1 MFLRENLRRLD
12 VSALAVPQRAVVRLV
27 QFVIGLWEQFNRD
40 KIIIR
45 ASGLAYSS
53 LLAAVPLIAVVFAVL
68 SAFGALDDLKLNVK
82 EFFLTNLLPTR
93 QDEIVGLLDQF
104 TSNTAKLGFLGFA
117 FLTLAAILLLDNVE
131 SNFNDIYH
139 VPSRRSFFNKITA
152 YTSVL
157 VLGTLFMGASISI
170 SAQVNA
176 FLHAGVRLDLS
187 WISLQ
192 LSWLFPLLLAFLA
205 FLLAYKVIPYTRVR
219 FKSAV
224 LGASI
229 SAVLFEYAKYFFANS
244 VGQSV
249 RYSTVYGSLAVIP
262 IFLIWLYITW
272 IIALLGLEVVY
283 THQHFLT
290 LLRSRMIRGGPE
302 GDRVAT
308 GLRIFTLVARRFERG
323 EDPPTC
329 DQLSQRLLVP
339 VGAVEA
345 RVRRLVDVGLVRRV
359 ETESDAFGIV
369 PSMAP
374 DRVLVSDVIGAF
386 EPQIMEPGP
395 NRPIETTVN
404 DLMSEFLRAG
414 HEEVGELSFGDVLAR
429 ADGEAADART
439 PKTPRTP
446 KTS

>member
-1 MFLRENLRRLD
+1 MFLRENLGRVDL
-12 VSALAVPQRAVVRLV
+12 SALAAPQRALVRFV
-27 QFVIGLWEQFNRD
+27 QFVIGLWAQFNRD
-40 KIIIR
+40 RVIIR

-53 LLAAVPLIAVVFAVL
+53 LLAAVPLIAVVFALL
-68 SAFGALDDLKLNVK
+68 SAFGALDDLKLQVQ
-82 EFFLTNLLPTR
+82 EFFLTNLLPAR

-117 FLTLAAILLLDNVE
+117 FLTLAAVLLIDNVE

-139 VPSRRSFFNKITA
+139 VPSRRRFFSKITA

-157 VLGTLFMGASISI
+157 VLGTLFMGASISL

-176 FLHAGVRLDLS
+176 MFHAEVQLDLS
-187 WISLQ
+187 WISFQ
-192 LSWLFPLLLAFLA
+192 MSWLFPLVLAFLT
-205 FLLAYKVIPYTRVR
+205 FLVAYTVVPFTRVR

-224 LGASI
+224 IGAAC
-229 SAVLFEYAKYFFANS
+229 SAVLFEVAKYLFADS

-272 IIALLGLEVVY
+272 IIVLLGLEVVY

-290 LLRSRMIRGGPE
+290 LLRSRVIRGGPE

-308 GLRIFTLVARRFERG
+308 GLRIFTLVAKRFEHG
-323 EDPPTC
+323 EEPPTC
-329 DQLSQRLLVP
+329 DQLSERLLVP

-369 PSMAP
+369 PSMSP
-374 DRVLVSDVIGAF
+374 DKVLVSDVIGVF
-386 EPQIMEPGP
+386 EPEIMEPGP
-395 NRPIETTVN
+395 NRPIEKTIN
-404 DLMSEFLRAG
+404 DLMIEFLDAG
-414 HEEVGELSFGDVLAR
+414 HEKFENVTFADVLAK
-429 ADGEAADART
+429 AAAND
-439 PKTPRTP
+439 K
-446 KTS
+446 K

>member
-12 VSALAVPQRAVVRLV
+12 VSALAAPQRAVVRLV

-40 KIIIR
+40 KVIIR

-53 LLAAVPLIAVVFAVL
+53 LLAAVPLIAVVFAAAFRLRRPRRSQAQGPGVL
-68 SAFGALDDLKLNVK
+68 PDQPPADPAGRDRRSPRPVHLQHRQARIPRFRLPDPGGHPAARQRREQLQRHLPRSEPPQFLQQDHRLHIGPGPRDAVHGGQHFDLGAGQRHAPRRGSTRSELDQSPDCRGC
-82 EFFLTNLLPTR
+82 FPSCWRFSRFSLPTPW
-93 QDEIVGLLDQF
+93 F
-104 TSNTAKLGFLGFA
+104 
-117 FLTLAAILLLDNVE
+117 
-131 SNFNDIYH
+131 
-139 VPSRRSFFNKITA
+139 
-152 YTSVL
+152 
-157 VLGTLFMGASISI
+157 
-170 SAQVNA
+170 
-176 FLHAGVRLDLS
+176 
-187 WISLQ
+187 
-192 LSWLFPLLLAFLA
+192 
-205 FLLAYKVIPYTRVR
+205 PYTRVR

-224 LGASI
+224 LGAAC
-229 SAVLFEYAKYFFANS
+229 SAVLFEVAKYLFADS

-272 IIALLGLEVVY
+272 IIVLLGLEVVY

-308 GLRIFTLVARRFERG
+308 GLRLFTLVAQRFEQG

-359 ETESDAFGIV
+359 ETGSDAFGDRSLDV
-369 PSMAP
+369 ARQGPGVGRHRRLRTRRSWSPAPTDPS
-374 DRVLVSDVIGAF
+374 R
-386 EPQIMEPGP
+386 
-395 NRPIETTVN
+395 RPSTT
-404 DLMSEFLRAG
+404 S
-414 HEEVGELSFGDVLAR
+414 
-429 ADGEAADART
+429 
-439 PKTPRTP
+439 
-446 KTS
+446 

>member
-1 MFLRENLRRLD
+1 MVFLRENLRRLD
-12 VSALAVPQRAVVRLV
+12 VGALAVPQRTVVLLV

-68 SAFGALDDLKLNVK
+68 SAFGALDDLKLKVQ

-93 QDEIVGLLDQF
+93 QDEIIGLLDQF

-170 SAQVNA
+170 SARVSA
-176 FLHAGVRLDLS
+176 ILHAGVRLDLS
-187 WISLQ
+187 WISRQ

-205 FLLAYKVIPYTRVR
+205 FLVAYKVIPYTRVR

-229 SAVLFEYAKYFFANS
+229 SAVLFEFAKYFFADS

-272 IIALLGLEVVY
+272 IIVLLGLEVVY

-290 LLRSRMIRGGPE
+290 LLRSRVIRGGPE
-302 GDRVAT
+302 GDRVGT
-308 GLRIFTLVARRFERG
+308 GLRLFTLVAQRFEQG
-323 EDPPTC
+323 ESPPTC

-339 VGAVEA
+339 VGTVEA
-345 RVRRLVDVGLVRRV
+345 RVGRLVDVGLVRRV
-359 ETESDAFGIV
+359 EMESDSLGIV
-369 PSMAP
+369 PSMSP
-374 DRVLVSDVIGAF
+374 DKVMVSDVIAAF

-395 NRPIETTVN
+395 NRPIEKTVN
-404 DLMSEFLRAG
+404 DLMSEFLVAG
-414 HEEVGELSFGDVLAR
+414 HDELENLTFGDVLTR
-429 ADGEAADART
+429 AAKDDED
-439 PKTPRTP
+439 
-446 KTS
+446 

>member
-27 QFVIGLWEQFNRD
+27 QFVILLWEQFSRD
-40 KIIIR
+40 KVIIR

-53 LLAAVPLIAVVFAVL
+53 LLAAVPLIAVVFALL
-68 SAFGALDDLKLNVK
+68 SAFGALDDLKLKVQ

-139 VPSRRSFFNKITA
+139 VPSRRSFFSKITA

-176 FLHAGVRLDLS
+176 LLHAGVQLDLS
-187 WISLQ
+187 WISRQ
-192 LSWLFPLLLAFLA
+192 LSWLFTLLLAFLG
-205 FLLAYKVIPYTRVR
+205 FLVAYTVIPYTRVR
-219 FKSAV
+219 LKCAV
-224 LGASI
+224 VGAAT
-229 SAVLFEYAKYFFANS
+229 SAVLFELAKYFFANS

-249 RYSTVYGSLAVIP
+249 RYSAIYGSLAVIP

-272 IIALLGLEVVY
+272 IVVLLGLEVVF
-283 THQHFLT
+283 TQQHFLT
-290 LLRSRMIRGGPE
+290 LLRSRVIRGGPD
-302 GDRVAT
+302 GDRVGT
-308 GLRIFTLVARRFERG
+308 GLRLFTLVAQRFEQG

-329 DQLSQRLLVP
+329 DELSRRLMVP
-339 VGAVEA
+339 VGTVEA
-345 RVRRLVDVGLVRRV
+345 SVQRLAEVGLVRRV
-359 ETESDAFGIV
+359 EMGSDTSGIV
-369 PSMAP
+369 PSSPP
-374 DRVLVSDVIGAF
+374 DSVKVSQVIGAF

-395 NRPIETTVN
+395 NRPIEKTVN
-404 DLMSEFLRAG
+404 DLMSEFLDAG
-414 HEEVGELSFGDVLAR
+414 HDQLEDMTFGDVLAK
-429 ADGEAADART
+429 AAGDAGG
-439 PKTPRTP
+439 
-446 KTS
+446 